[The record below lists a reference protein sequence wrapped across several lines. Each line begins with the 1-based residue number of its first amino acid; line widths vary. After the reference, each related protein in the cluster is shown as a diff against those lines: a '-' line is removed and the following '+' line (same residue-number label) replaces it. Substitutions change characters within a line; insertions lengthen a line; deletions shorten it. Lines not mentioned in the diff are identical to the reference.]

1 MPRPP
6 LLAVLVLA
14 APLYLLA
21 RASLVHREWDSGA
34 LRAQEDYTPLQP
46 HPEKAPLVQLDFYGE
61 ALCPGTPLN
70 RFHVQHLTRG
80 YAAAHFSY
88 ACMDAWALRLVYS
101 QSFV

>member
-61 ALCPGTPLN
+61 ALCPGLP
-70 RFHVQHLTRG
+70 LTRFRVQLLTCG
-80 YAAAHFSY
+80 VRSSTSFY
-88 ACMDAWALRLVYS
+88 ACIY
-101 QSFV
+101 